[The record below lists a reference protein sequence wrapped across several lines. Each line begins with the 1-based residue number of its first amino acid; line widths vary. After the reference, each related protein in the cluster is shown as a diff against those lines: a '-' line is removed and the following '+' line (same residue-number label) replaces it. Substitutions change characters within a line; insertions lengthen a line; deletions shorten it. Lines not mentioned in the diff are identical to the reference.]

1 MTLDRSGYKLFGET
15 QVAREQFLL
24 PRLNQLTEHHYQN
37 CLEYGRMIDAFSPDW
52 ALARSIE
59 ELPFL
64 PVGMFKDRRLS
75 SVPSE
80 EIFKTVTSSGTTG
93 QRVSQVVLDRNTSKL
108 QSNALLEILGDIL
121 GKNRLPMLIIDAEET
136 IKSRD
141 SRNARAAGIIGLM
154 SLGRKFTFSNDNDM
168 NPSKNQLIDFLTEH
182 GEKPFLV
189 FGFTFMVWQY
199 LYQPYKDLG
208 LDMSNAILVH
218 SGGWKNLVDQSVD
231 NSVFRKS
238 LYDSLGI
245 KKIVNFY
252 GMAEQTGSIFIE
264 SDDMFLHPSIY
275 SDVIIRDPLTLKPLP
290 VGKPGIV
297 QVLSVLPHSYPGHS
311 ILTEDIGIIESI
323 DDKENKLGGK
333 SIRIIGRLPKSELRG
348 CSDVHANSRA

>member
-1 MTLDRSGYKLFGET
+1 
-15 QVAREQFLL
+15 
-24 PRLNQLTEHHYQN
+24 
-37 CLEYGRMIDAFSPDW
+37 
-52 ALARSIE
+52 
-59 ELPFL
+59 
-64 PVGMFKDRRLS
+64 
-75 SVPSE
+75 
-80 EIFKTVTSSGTTG
+80 
-93 QRVSQVVLDRNTSKL
+93 
-108 QSNALLEILGDIL
+108 
-121 GKNRLPMLIIDAEET
+121 MLIIDAEET

-154 SLGRKFTFSNDNDM
+154 SLGRKFTFSNDDDM

>member
-1 MTLDRSGYKLFGET
+1 
-15 QVAREQFLL
+15 
-24 PRLNQLTEHHYQN
+24 
-37 CLEYGRMIDAFSPDW
+37 MIDAFTPDW
-52 ALARSIE
+52 ASARSIE

-75 SVPSE
+75 SVPDE

-93 QRVSQVVLDRNTSKL
+93 QRVSQVVIDRNTSKL

-121 GKNRLPMLIIDAEET
+121 GNNRLPMLIIDAEET

-154 SLGRKFTFSNDNDM
+154 SLGRKFTFSNDSDM
-168 NPSKNQLIDFLTEH
+168 NPSKNQLIDFLSEH
-182 GEKPFLV
+182 GGKPFLV

-275 SDVIIRDPLTLKPLP
+275 SDVIIRDPLTLRPLP
-290 VGKPGIV
+290 VGQPGIV

-311 ILTEDIGIIESI
+311 ILTEDIGIIESV
-323 DDKENKLGGK
+323 DDKTNKLGGK

-348 CSDVHANSRA
+348 CSDVHASSRA